1 MLGGEDLK
9 QIKDP
14 LYGYIEVADKYLPL
28 IDSAEF
34 QRLRNIRQT
43 GYASLYPS
51 ALHNRFVHSLGVFYL
66 GKRAIFNFRKNVEST
81 FTSENWDI
89 WEETFTLACLLH
101 DVGHSPFSHTGED
114 FYRISTDFISL
125 FADQIESDELNKD
138 LKEQMYGK
146 PHEAMSAYV
155 GYNLLMK
162 LENPLS
168 FDKELF
174 VRSIIGVTYDKNH
187 KDALILNTII
197 EMLNGHV
204 NDVDKLDYLIR
215 DSYVTGYS
223 SMVIDV
229 DRLLTGYTIS
239 SFTAEN
245 NQPRQVAAYKKS
257 VLSVI
262 ENVAYANDLERRW
275 IQCNPTILYD
285 CKLINIAIIKYNEY
299 MTRKYPSLI
308 KYKNVFNRLAISK
321 EGFPEDDKIPLRL
334 LSDDDIITFLK
345 NNCNDIISK
354 QYFSRDERYKPLW
367 KSEAEFVEVV
377 KKELSARILREFRS
391 ELIALTEPRGQ
402 EEPDGQ
408 ALFLINE
415 SVYTAAINEAKAIIN
430 DPTVEL
436 KRIEFEKSKL
446 KIYQILRKFSLH
458 NGIDFEFAAI
468 CCGHFESNYKKLA
481 VNDIYVELAPNH
493 VVQLGSTLS
502 VQAIAPSE
510 EELQGVFYIYTSR
523 KNIKKFNQER
533 RSITDLM
540 IKYIGAHWDDEVVIE

>member
-1 MLGGEDLK
+1 MK

-14 LYGYIEVADKYLPL
+14 LYGYIEIADKYLPL

-43 GYASLYPS
+43 GYVSLYPS

-66 GKRAIFNFRKNVEST
+66 GKRAIKNFRKNVEREFS
-81 FTSENWDI
+81 SANWDI
-89 WEETFTLACLLH
+89 WEETFVLACLLH

-114 FYRISTDFISL
+114 FYRVSTDFISL
-125 FADQIESDELNKD
+125 FAEEIKSDELNKD

-155 GYNLLMK
+155 GYHLLIN

-174 VRSIIGVTYDKNH
+174 VRSIMGVIYDKDH

-197 EMLNGHV
+197 GMLNGHV

-285 CKLINIAIIKYNEY
+285 CKLINTAIINYNKYKIQ
-299 MTRKYPSLI
+299 KYPAL
-308 KYKNVFNRLAISK
+308 KRYKNVFNRLAISK
-321 EGFPEDDKIPLRL
+321 KGFPDEDKIPLRL
-334 LSDDDIITFLK
+334 LSDDDIITYLK
-345 NNCNDIISK
+345 NNCSDIISK

-377 KKELSARILREFRS
+377 KRELSARILREFRS
-391 ELIALTEPRGQ
+391 ELIALTEPRGK
-402 EEPDGQ
+402 EESDGQ

-415 SVYTAAINEAKAIIN
+415 SVYTAAVNEVKAIIN
-430 DPTVEL
+430 DPAIET

-446 KIYQILRKFSLH
+446 KIYQILRRFSFC
-458 NGIDFEFAAI
+458 NGIDFHFAAV

-481 VNDIYVELAPNH
+481 VNDIYVELAQNH

-502 VQAIAPSE
+502 VQAIASSE

-523 KNIKKFNQER
+523 KNIKKFIKEQK
-533 RSITDLM
+533 SITDL
-540 IKYIGAHWDDEVVIE
+540 IIRYIGAHWDDEVILED

>member
-1 MLGGEDLK
+1 MK

-14 LYGYIEVADKYLPL
+14 LYGYIEVDDKYLPL

-34 QRLRNIRQT
+34 QCLRNIRQT
-43 GYASLYPS
+43 GYGSLYPS

-66 GKRAIFNFRKNVEST
+66 GKRAICNFRKNVESK
-81 FTSENWDI
+81 FSSLDWDI
-89 WEETFTLACLLH
+89 LEETFVLACLLH

-125 FADQIESDELNKD
+125 FAEQIQSDELNKD

-155 GYNLLMK
+155 GHNLLMK

-174 VRSIIGVTYDKNH
+174 VRSIIGVIYDKDH

-223 SMVIDV
+223 SMAIDV

-245 NQPRQVAAYKKS
+245 NQPRYVAAYKKS

-275 IQCNPTILYD
+275 IQCNPTVLYD
-285 CKLINIAIIKYNEY
+285 CKLINIAIINYNKY
-299 MTRKYPSLI
+299 MTQKYPSL
-308 KYKNVFNRLAISK
+308 KRYKNVFNSLAISK
-321 EGFPEDDKIPLRL
+321 EGFPKEDGIPLRL
-334 LSDDDIITFLK
+334 LCDDDIIAYLK
-345 NNCNDIISK
+345 NNCDDIISK

-402 EEPDGQ
+402 EELDSR

-415 SVYTAAINEAKAIIN
+415 PVYAAAKKEAHDVISDLSI
-430 DPTVEL
+430 ES

-446 KIYQILRKFSLH
+446 KIYQILKNFSSK

-481 VNDIYVELAPNH
+481 VNDIYVELAKNH

-502 VQAIAPSE
+502 VQAIASSE

-523 KNIKKFNQER
+523 KNIKKFSLEN
-533 RSITDLM
+533 RSITDSL
-540 IKYIGAHWDDEVVIE
+540 IKFISAHWDDEVTIE

>member
-1 MLGGEDLK
+1 MK

-14 LYGYIEVADKYLPL
+14 LYGYIEVEDKYLPL

-66 GKRAIFNFRKNVEST
+66 GKRAIRNFRKNI
-81 FTSENWDI
+81 ENKYNSLDWDI
-89 WEETFTLACLLH
+89 WEETFALACLLH

-114 FYRISTDFISL
+114 FYRESTDFISL
-125 FADQIESDELNKD
+125 FAEQFESKELNED
-138 LKEQMYGK
+138 LEEQMYGK

-155 GYNLLMK
+155 GYNLIKRM
-162 LENPLS
+162 ENPLS
-168 FDKELF
+168 IDKELF
-174 VRSIIGVTYDKNH
+174 VRSIIGVTYNKDHKN
-187 KDALILNTII
+187 ALILNTII

-223 SMVIDV
+223 SMAIDV

-239 SFTAEN
+239 SYTAEN
-245 NQPRQVAAYKKS
+245 NQTRFVAAYKKS

-285 CKLINIAIIKYNEY
+285 CKLINVAIINYNEY
-299 MTRKYPSLI
+299 MMSKYPSLK
-308 KYKNVFNRLAISK
+308 KYKNVFNSSAISK
-321 EGFPEDDKIPLRL
+321 EGFPKEDKIPLRL

-345 NNCNDIISK
+345 NDCDNIISK

-377 KKELSARILREFRS
+377 KKELSTRVLREFRS

-402 EEPDGQ
+402 ETPNNQ
-408 ALFLINE
+408 ALFLINK
-415 SVYTAAINEAKAIIN
+415 SVYTSAISEAKQIIK
-430 DPTVEL
+430 DFPDDEI
-436 KRIEFEKSKL
+436 RIKFEKSKL
-446 KIYQILRKFSLH
+446 RIYHILRKFSH
-458 NGIDFEFAAI
+458 SNGIDFEFAAI

-502 VQAIAPSE
+502 VQAIASSD

-523 KNIKKFNQER
+523 KNIKKISRENK
-533 RSITDLM
+533 SITELL
-540 IKYIGAHWDDEVVIE
+540 IKYIGAHWDDEIVLD